1 MKRVRAAW
9 GYHCDE
15 GPCVMVFRMGYRVG
29 YVLLR
34 EHYEAR
40 IPLATTQHPSIT
52 TAILAVLRPRP
63 ANAAA
68 RRLLLSQLS
77 PDQAQEYKSSGSF
90 HVQGES
96 GRLYRLSHAWAGNIQ
111 VVTKPW
117 GDPLATL
124 CIHPIERIPIEDSL
138 LAQKL
143 LIESDEDELHAI
155 ANRTVNENTSPV
167 PSDFMSRYM
176 DTEEGRAKLAE
187 SFRIPLRLRYLMD
200 PRPETVSRYL
210 RETLAGVWDHP
221 HRPELVE
228 RIAIPQGVA
237 AI

>member
-1 MKRVRAAW
+1 MIRVVW
-9 GYHCDE
+9 GHHRDE
-15 GPCVMVFRMGYRVG
+15 GPCVLVFRKHERVG

-34 EHYEAR
+34 DQYQAVQ
-40 IPLATTQHPSIT
+40 PLSTTAHGSLT
-52 TAILAVLRPRP
+52 TAILALVRPFP
-63 ANAAA
+63 ATARA
-68 RRLLLSQLS
+68 RRLLLRHLS
-77 PDQAQEYKSSGSF
+77 EDQRHEYVNSGSF

-96 GRLYRLSHAWAGNIQ
+96 GRLYKLSHKWAGNIE

-155 ANRTVNENTSPV
+155 ANREQNENTSSV
-167 PSDFMSRYM
+167 PSDFMGRFM
-176 DTEEGRAKLAE
+176 DSVEGREKLAE

-200 PRPETVSRYL
+200 PRPETVAAYL
-210 RETLAGVWDHP
+210 RETLAAVWDHAN
-221 HRPELVE
+221 RPDLMKL
-228 RIAIPQGVA
+228 IQIPEGVA
-237 AI
+237 TI